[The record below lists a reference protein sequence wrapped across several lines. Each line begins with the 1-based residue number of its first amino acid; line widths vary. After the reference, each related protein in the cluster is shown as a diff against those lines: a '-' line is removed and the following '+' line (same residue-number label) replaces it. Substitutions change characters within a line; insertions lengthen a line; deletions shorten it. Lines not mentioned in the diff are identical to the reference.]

1 MAHGHMADM
10 GMEESGMVKTAG
22 VNQLLTILALIVAP
36 VGVFLTYNGVED
48 LRVVLATV
56 LSIAW
61 LSVSMLIYYRKL
73 TMQRLRA
80 QESSPA
86 AEPRES

>member
-1 MAHGHMADM
+1 MAHGRMADM
-10 GMEESGMVKTAG
+10 GTEESGMVKTAG
-22 VNQLLTILALIVAP
+22 TTRLLTVIACVVAS
-36 VGVFLTYNGVED
+36 VGVVLTYNGVED

-61 LSVSMLIYYRKL
+61 LSVSMLIYYRKS

-86 AEPRES
+86 AEPPGS